1 MPNSSS
7 GCAGGKTTMAE
18 RVWLQLAAEIV
29 SGGVSGGRRLDEV
42 EQSNRLGV
50 SRTPLRESLRQL
62 AALGLVENRPHRGVV
77 VADGVGPSLFQVLA
91 ELESACARSTA
102 LLLTGAQCREL
113 ALIEPEHQLLMP
125 WLRNA
130 CGNSIMRSLLNTL
143 WYPLLADTARHGGA
157 GRAGLSVPVARRG
170 GRRQCSGCRSGG
182 AGLCRAVGQAGLGL
196 IRPGPRPAP
205 AGHRPRSWSGRRT
218 G

>member
-1 MPNSSS
+1 
-7 GCAGGKTTMAE
+7 MAE

-113 ALIEPEHQLLMP
+113 ALLEPEHQVLMP
-125 WLRNA
+125 WLRHA

-143 WYPLLADTARHGGA
+143 WYPLLTDTARH
-157 GRAGLSVPVARRG
+157 AGLATKDCLCLLRDEVAG
-170 GRRQCSGCRSGG
+170 GN
-182 AGLCRAVGQAGLGL
+182 ALAAGQAAQAYVGLWAKSVLG
-196 IRPGPRPAP
+196 
-205 AGHRPRSWSGRRT
+205 
-218 G
+218 

>member
-1 MPNSSS
+1 
-7 GCAGGKTTMAE
+7 MAE

-143 WYPLLADTARHGGA
+143 WYPLLADTARHVGLDVRDCLCLLRDEVAGA
-157 GRAGLSVPVARRG
+157 NALA
-170 GRRQCSGCRSGG
+170 
-182 AGLCRAVGQAGLGL
+182 AGQAAQAYVGLWAKRVLG
-196 IRPGPRPAP
+196 
-205 AGHRPRSWSGRRT
+205 
-218 G
+218 

>member
-1 MPNSSS
+1 
-7 GCAGGKTTMAE
+7 MAE

-102 LLLTGAQCREL
+102 LLLTRAQCREL
-113 ALIEPEHQLLMP
+113 AVIEPEHQLLMP

-143 WYPLLADTARHGGA
+143 WYPLLADTVDLAGPEGRECLSLLRDEVAGGN
-157 GRAGLSVPVARRG
+157 GLA
-170 GRRQCSGCRSGG
+170 
-182 AGLCRAVGQAGLGL
+182 AGQAAQTYVGLWAKRVLG
-196 IRPGPRPAP
+196 
-205 AGHRPRSWSGRRT
+205 
-218 G
+218 

>member
-1 MPNSSS
+1 
-7 GCAGGKTTMAE
+7 MAE

-143 WYPLLADTARHGGA
+143 WYPLLADTARHGGWTCGTVCA
-157 GRAGLSVPVARRG
+157 CCATRWPAAMLWLPVRR
-170 GRRQCSGCRSGG
+170 RRPMSGCGPSGSW
-182 AGLCRAVGQAGLGL
+182 ADQAWAKASTCWPPSQIMVRATYRM
-196 IRPGPRPAP
+196 ISRP
-205 AGHRPRSWSGRRT
+205 T
-218 G
+218 